1 MGHLADSVRSFR
13 QGFTKT
19 FENPAVPNTH
29 MVLAETLD
37 SSEYILNASNT
48 GLVEA
53 LKDPQTAKWFKS
65 LVVSISP

>member
-1 MGHLADSVRSFR
+1 
-13 QGFTKT
+13 
-19 FENPAVPNTH
+19 